1 MTTPETTP
9 PPPRWQTLA
18 TDAEGVPTTTGS
30 IALRIAAHT
39 LNIEVTVPSDPVPL
53 TDILP
58 IFHGVAN
65 AVVEIAEARV
75 ARAGE
80 TISCRAGCGA
90 CCRQSVPVSPS
101 EARALA
107 RLVEALPEPRRRDI
121 RARFAAGQQRL
132 AAHGVSTDPTLLEP
146 LERDEIR
153 AFALRYMRVGVACP
167 FLEAESCS
175 IHLER
180 PTVCREYLVT
190 SPAIH
195 CATPT
200 AETIR
205 MVPMSGRTSLA
216 VLAVDRDLE
225 KRGSLLMIDA
235 LDWAAANPVPDAARK
250 PGPGLV
256 QAAFGQ
262 LADQKPDS

>member
-9 PPPRWQTLA
+9 PPRWQTIA
-18 TDAEGVPTTTGS
+18 SDEVGVPTTTGS

-39 LNIEVTVPSDPVPL
+39 LNIEVTVPSGPTAL
-53 TDILP
+53 TEILP

-107 RLVEALPEPRRRDI
+107 RLVDAMPEPRQGAI
-121 RARFAAGQQRL
+121 RARFSAGQARL
-132 AAHGVSTDPTLLEP
+132 AAAGVDTDSAKLEP
-146 LERDEIR
+146 LDRDAIR
-153 AFALRYMRVGVACP
+153 AFALQYMRVGVACP

-190 SPAIH
+190 SPAVY

-225 KRGSLLMIDA
+225 KRGSLLLIDA
-235 LDWAAANPVPDAARK
+235 LDWAAANPVPESALK

-256 QAAFGQ
+256 QAAFGV
-262 LADQKPDS
+262 LAEQKPDA

>member
-1 MTTPETTP
+1 MTTTPEAATP
-9 PPPRWQTLA
+9 PPQWQTLA
-18 TDAEGVPTTTGS
+18 ADDDGVPTVTGS
-30 IALRIAAHT
+30 IALRIAAHVF
-39 LNIEVTVPSDPVPL
+39 NIEVTVPSGPVPL

-58 IFHGVAN
+58 VYHGVAN

-107 RLVEALPEPRRRDI
+107 RLVDALPQPRQGEI

-132 AAHGVSTDPTLLEP
+132 AAHGIDTDPAQLEP
-146 LERDEIR
+146 LDRDQIR
-153 AFALRYMRVGVACP
+153 AFALDYFRLGVACP

-190 SPAIH
+190 SPAVH

-200 AETIR
+200 AETVR
-205 MVPMSGRTSLA
+205 MVPMAGRTSLA
-216 VLAVDRDLE
+216 VLAIDRDLE
-225 KRGSLLMIDA
+225 KRGSLLLIDA
-235 LDWAAANPVPDAARK
+235 LDWAAANPVPDAALK

-256 QAAFGQ
+256 QAGLGQ
-262 LADQKPDS
+262 LAAQKPD